1 MAEDGKIPLMALDD
15 VGVFVKWI
23 FDHPEQSAGMNLE
36 MATDQVS
43 FSDITSTFTRVT
55 GRKAVHRV
63 ISFEEYLPKR
73 EPYPNA
79 PANWAG
85 NPRDEATMTW
95 RENFTAWWKFWG
107 SGKGAT
113 RDMELLDQIYP
124 GRIKSLEEWMR
135 KVDYQGGK
143 QGSVLKDIED
153 LLNERSKS
161 QELVDGQPAAAE

>member
-1 MAEDGKIPLMALDD
+1 MLIVKLGANGMAEDGKIPLMALDD

-23 FDHPEQSAGMNLE
+23 FDNPEQSAGMNLE

-55 GRKAVHRV
+55 GRNAVHRV

-95 RENFTAWWKFWG
+95 RRTSRPGG
-107 SGKGAT
+107 SSGPVA
-113 RDMELLDQIYP
+113 EVP
-124 GRIKSLEEWMR
+124 LEIWSCWIR
-135 KVDYQGGK
+135 YIQGG
-143 QGSVLKDIED
+143 
-153 LLNERSKS
+153 
-161 QELVDGQPAAAE
+161 

>member
-1 MAEDGKIPLMALDD
+1 MALDD

-23 FDHPEQSAGMNLE
+23 FDHPNKSAGINLE

-43 FSDITSTFTRVT
+43 FSDITAAFTRVT
-55 GRKAVHRV
+55 GRKAIHRV
-63 ISFEEYLPKR
+63 ITFEEYLPKR

-85 NPRDEATMTW
+85 NGSDEATMTW

-113 RDMELLDQIYP
+113 RDMKLLDEIFP

-143 QGSVLKDIED
+143 QGSVLKNIED
-153 LLNERSKS
+153 LLSKRKKG
-161 QELVDGQPAAAE
+161 QELIQNRQLQSKV